1 MKLKIIVLTLLIISV
16 NAEKISYEGYSL
28 YKVTPETENDL
39 ILLKD
44 LQRKGVGEF
53 WEDSFYKNY
62 EMRIMVP
69 KENKI
74 LFNSMLEKSGM
85 VADETIKDLQRAIDD
100 QLNPAQRSAQE
111 SHSFLS
117 MNWNQYYTL
126 EEIYNWLDEVQ
137 KNYPT
142 IVTSV
147 TMGTSFENRP
157 IKGIIIDYGQTRN
170 DTLIGMLQGTLHA
183 REWITTATI
192 TWIIK
197 EFLTSTNRDVRALAE
212 NFQWHLFP
220 VVNPDGYVYTFTT
233 NRMWRK
239 NRSTQNFTSCLTTG
253 VADDMSNGVDLNRNF
268 DYSWMTLGTS
278 DNPCTQVFAGPAA
291 SSEPETRAISNYIL
305 GLNREG
311 RFIYFIDFHS
321 YTQLICIP
329 YSDVSGNDVL
339 SAENYADMFE
349 IAARG
354 ADKIRNRFATRYRV
368 GVANDILYPMSGTN
382 FDWAKY
388 AARIP
393 ISYLIELRDL
403 GEYGFLL
410 PPEQIIPN
418 NIEIM
423 DALVEMDKTTRLL
436 GYYSGSQSRIY
447 YKVFK
452 LIPKTEGDVDIIKN
466 IHQENKYIFWSDMI
480 KVGSDVRIM
489 VKPDEANDF
498 ESYAESVGLDA
509 KLIIQNVQSFIDAQ
523 LKRPLERNS
532 QQYNWD
538 YYQTLEEI
546 YDWLDKIAE
555 QHSDVVTII
564 DIGRS
569 VEGREIKGV
578 KIDFKKKA
586 NPVIGFFEGGL
597 HAREWIS
604 PVTLTWIIN
613 EFLNSKDRKVR
624 ELAENVVWH
633 IVPVTNPDG
642 YKYSFTDNRMWRKNR
657 NTANFTSCAQWN
669 LDDDMS
675 NGVDLNRNFGYLW
688 MATGASQNPCTQNF
702 AGPVAFSEPESIAIA
717 NYILGLQRE
726 GNLVYYMGFH
736 SYSQMILIPYSH
748 VKGADV
754 LEVENYG
761 DLFEIAV
768 KGAEKLKERH
778 NTIYSVGT
786 SADILYEVA
795 GSGFDWVKGSAK
807 VPLVFLFELRD
818 LGEYGFLL
826 PPEQIIP
833 NNEEVMDALVEMD
846 RVSRQIRYY

>member
-1 MKLKIIVLTLLIISV
+1 MKLKIIVLTILIIAV
-16 NAEKISYEGYSL
+16 NAKKISYEGYSL

-44 LQRKGVGEF
+44 LQKKGVGEF
-53 WEDSFYKNY
+53 WEDSFYRNY

-85 VADETIKDLQRAIDD
+85 VAEETIKDIQRAIDD
-100 QLNPAQRSAQE
+100 QLKPTQRSAQE

-142 IVTSV
+142 IVKSV

-268 DYSWMTLGTS
+268 DYSWMTLGSS
-278 DNPCTQVFAGPAA
+278 DNPCTQVYAGPGA

-354 ADKIRNRFATRYRV
+354 AEKIRDRFATRYRV
-368 GVANDILYPMSGTN
+368 GVASDILYPMSGTN

-418 NIEIM
+418 NKEIM

-436 GYYSGSQSRIY
+436 GYYSGSQS
-447 YKVFK
+447 
-452 LIPKTEGDVDIIKN
+452 IIC
-466 IHQENKYIFWSDMI
+466 
-480 KVGSDVRIM
+480 
-489 VKPDEANDF
+489 
-498 ESYAESVGLDA
+498 
-509 KLIIQNVQSFIDAQ
+509 SF
-523 LKRPLERNS
+523 
-532 QQYNWD
+532 
-538 YYQTLEEI
+538 
-546 YDWLDKIAE
+546 
-555 QHSDVVTII
+555 
-564 DIGRS
+564 
-569 VEGREIKGV
+569 
-578 KIDFKKKA
+578 
-586 NPVIGFFEGGL
+586 
-597 HAREWIS
+597 
-604 PVTLTWIIN
+604 
-613 EFLNSKDRKVR
+613 
-624 ELAENVVWH
+624 
-633 IVPVTNPDG
+633 
-642 YKYSFTDNRMWRKNR
+642 
-657 NTANFTSCAQWN
+657 
-669 LDDDMS
+669 
-675 NGVDLNRNFGYLW
+675 
-688 MATGASQNPCTQNF
+688 
-702 AGPVAFSEPESIAIA
+702 SI
-717 NYILGLQRE
+717 
-726 GNLVYYMGFH
+726 
-736 SYSQMILIPYSH
+736 ILI
-748 VKGADV
+748 G
-754 LEVENYG
+754 L
-761 DLFEIAV
+761 I
-768 KGAEKLKERH
+768 
-778 NTIYSVGT
+778 
-786 SADILYEVA
+786 VA
-795 GSGFDWVKGSAK
+795 
-807 VPLVFLFELRD
+807 L
-818 LGEYGFLL
+818 
-826 PPEQIIP
+826 I
-833 NNEEVMDALVEMD
+833 N
-846 RVSRQIRYY
+846 